1 MLKEPTRA
9 FLRHAVRW
17 WYADLTHVNETAG
30 AIFMWEA
37 TFCKALEGFR
47 SAVLRHARTI
57 RLHHTHRAYT
67 NLQGVVPES
76 ERARF
81 TSLVQIRED
90 GSYQLTAAFTKA
102 VDDARAEYDRLKKQ
116 SG

>member
-1 MLKEPTRA
+1 MCIRD
-9 FLRHAVRW
+9 R
-17 WYADLTHVNETAG
+17 YADLTHVNETAG

-37 TFCKALEGFR
+37 TFCRALEGFR

-76 ERARF
+76 ERMRF
-81 TSLVQIRED
+81 TSLVQVQQD

-116 SG
+116 